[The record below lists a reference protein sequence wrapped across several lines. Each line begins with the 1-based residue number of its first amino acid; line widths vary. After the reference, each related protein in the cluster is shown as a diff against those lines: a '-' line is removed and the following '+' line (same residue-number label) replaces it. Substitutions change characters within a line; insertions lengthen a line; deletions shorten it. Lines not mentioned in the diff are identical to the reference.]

1 MADASAGWDGC
12 MLEQGGC
19 NAANIFLHRCG
30 FRNGSSN
37 FCPNDFV
44 RLTDLARTADRGPT
58 ASSGLAGFNDDNGMG
73 SAQILLSRLQL
84 QEVAVSRASQH
95 LDDARSKLAEVQV
108 VIRSETAEI
117 KHFEDAP
124 NSGDNGPQVE
134 AALNRAKS
142 DLEASTNLAQQRQLT
157 ETDAEQQLRTEQDKL
172 SRLESLLDELVEKIG
187 HPSEQPSRLPR

>member
-1 MADASAGWDGC
+1 M
-12 MLEQGGC
+12 
-19 NAANIFLHRCG
+19 R
-30 FRNGSSN
+30 
-37 FCPNDFV
+37 
-44 RLTDLARTADRGPT
+44 RTYFFIVVV
-58 ASSGLAGFNDDNGMG
+58 LGMG
-73 SAQILLSRLQL
+73 TATFAQTTSSDSQTLQALLTEVRQLRQDLQVSLTRMQNAQIVLSRLQL

-117 KHFEDAP
+117 RHFEDAS
-124 NSGDNGPQVE
+124 NTGDNGPQVE

-142 DLEASTNLAQQRQLT
+142 DLDASTSLAQQRQLT

-187 HPSEQPSRLPR
+187 HPSEPPSRLPR